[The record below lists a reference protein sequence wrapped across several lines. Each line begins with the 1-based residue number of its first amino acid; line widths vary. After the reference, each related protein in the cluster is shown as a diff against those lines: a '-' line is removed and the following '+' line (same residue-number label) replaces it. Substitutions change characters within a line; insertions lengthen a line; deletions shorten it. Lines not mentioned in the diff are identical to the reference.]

1 MALFSIIEAFGK
13 NLHLPWRFHD
23 EIKTIN
29 VRLDGANYRYW
40 LIFKEKCG
48 YLPMPIFYT
57 MQDNSA
63 KALSITNKPMR
74 KSSHGLATLLH
85 RALVFNY

>member
-57 MQDNSA
+57 MQDNFA
-63 KALSITNKPMR
+63 KALSNHKQTNAKIITWISN
-74 KSSHGLATLLH
+74 TIT
-85 RALVFNY
+85 